1 MSRFAYTYE
10 DPEYENIFTEEDM
23 EQEQAQGQAA
33 FDQMVRQLM
42 EDAPKL

>member
-23 EQEQAQGQAA
+23 EQEQGQAA
-33 FDQMVRQLM
+33 FDQMVRQLV